1 MGNYN
6 ILLLLTLEKICLLRT
21 HLNVELGTCVT
32 LVDMQNSLRMVR
44 KYCST
49 ATVILATPC

>member
-6 ILLLLTLEKICLLRT
+6 ILLLLALEKICLLRT

-32 LVDMQNSLRMVR
+32 LVDMQNFLRMVR